1 MKRRRRKPQPQRIA
15 LGLDELGAILE
26 RAAPVLAASDLEK
39 LRAAVDTL
47 AWLTRELES
56 QGTTLARLRRLFF
69 GARTETTREVLGERG
84 SERAREGRR
93 PERGQGP
100 KRKGHGRHGAAA
112 YPAAA
117 RVRVEHGSL
126 APGARCPDCP
136 KGRVYA
142 QPDPAVLVRV
152 QGMAPLRAT
161 VYELDRLRCN
171 LCGQLYTAE
180 APEGVGTEKYDET
193 AAGMIGLLKY
203 GTGMPFHRLARL
215 EQSLGIPLP
224 AATQWEVVQRA
235 AVLLAPAYAELVRQ
249 AAQGEVLH
257 NDDTTMRILEIEPE
271 VRAEAAAEAAEL
283 EGARTGVFTS
293 GIVSLAEGRRIALF
307 LTGTRHAGENLAQV
321 LAHRAAELEAPIQMC
336 DALSRNT
343 PGALATIVANCL
355 VHARRRYVDVAAH
368 FPEECRFVLE
378 TLREVYRTDARAR
391 EQSLSGEARLRLHQA
406 ESAPRLQALEQW
418 MAAQLAERRVEPNSG
433 LGQAIAYMQ
442 KHWAKL
448 TLFLRQPGAPLD
460 NNVCEQAL
468 KKAILHRKN
477 ALFYKTRNGAR
488 VGDLFMSLIHTAEL
502 CGANPFDYLVALQR
516 HAAAVSEEP
525 ARWMPWNYTE
535 ALAQLTPSVD
545 SS

>member
-1 MKRRRRKPQPQRIA
+1 MKRRRPKRID

-26 RAAPVLAASDLEK
+26 RAASSPLAASDLEK

-84 SERAREGRR
+84 SARAREAGRR
-93 PERGQGP
+93 PERGEGP

-112 YPAAA
+112 YPGAE
-117 RVRVEHGSL
+117 RVRVAHGSL
-126 APGARCPDCP
+126 APGSRCPDCP

-152 QGMAPLRAT
+152 QGMAPLGAT

-180 APEGVGTEKYDET
+180 APPGVGTEKYDET

-257 NDDTTMRILEIEPE
+257 NDDTTMRILTIEPE
-271 VRAEAAAEAAEL
+271 VRAEAAAEEAEL

-293 GIVSLAEGRRIALF
+293 GIVSVTEGRRIALF
-307 LTGTRHAGENLAQV
+307 LTGARHAGENLADV
-321 LAHRAAELEAPIQMC
+321 LAHRAAALAAPIQMC

-343 PGALATIVANCL
+343 PGELATIVANCL
-355 VHARRRYVDVAAH
+355 AHARRRYVEVADH
-368 FPEECRFVLE
+368 FPDECRTVLE
-378 TLREVYRTDARAR
+378 TLREVYRTDAQAR
-391 EQSLSGEARLRLHQA
+391 EQSLPAEARLRLHQA
-406 ESAPRLQALEQW
+406 ESAPRMQALEQW
-418 MAAQLAERRVEPNSG
+418 LAAQLAERRVEPSSG

-442 KHWAKL
+442 RHWQKL

-460 NNVCEQAL
+460 NNLCERAL

-477 ALFYKTRNGAR
+477 ALFYKTPNGAR

-502 CGANPFDYLVALQR
+502 CGASPFDYLVALQR
-516 HAAAVSEEP
+516 HAAAVADEP
-525 ARWMPWNYTE
+525 ARWMPWSYTE
-535 ALAQLTPSVD
+535 ALAEPTPSVD